1 MGKVL
6 DNGILMGLLTGV
18 GAALLWGIWPTISR
32 FSVVSNLNPYD
43 IVFIRFSVSGLLLLP
58 VFLKYRLKGISLRGA
73 LLLMTGAGA
82 PYVMITVIGLQYTP
96 AGHGGLVVPSFNI
109 IFSTI
114 GAAIFLG
121 TRPTYTRLVGLAF
134 IFVGCA
140 TIFAQGLAQ
149 TNSSQLYGD
158 LLYVLGGFVYAIYT
172 LSSQKYGVPAWHAA
186 SIVAVFSAILF
197 VPIYLLFLPHSLTQA
212 PIEEL
217 ATQAVFQGVVTSILA
232 IFLFSSAIARLGA
245 ARAVVFLALM
255 PVFTLL
261 TAIPILAE
269 WPTQMEWL
277 ALGMIVLGT
286 LIAVEIIKRPMAL
299 FRRSGM
305 PETQGSDP

>member
-1 MGKVL
+1 MSQPVGNRIIV
-6 DNGILMGLLTGV
+6 GLLAGV

-32 FSVVSNLNPYD
+32 FSVQSNLSPYD

-58 VFLKYRLKGISLRGA
+58 VFLKYRLKDIHLGAA
-73 LLLMTGAGA
+73 LLLMSGAGA
-82 PYVMITVIGLQYTP
+82 PYVIITVIGLQYTP

-114 GAAIFLG
+114 GAALLLG
-121 TRPTYTRLVGLAF
+121 THPSYTRLLGLAL
-134 IFVGCA
+134 ILLGVA

-149 TNSSQLYGD
+149 TNTSQLYGD

-172 LSSQKYGVPAWHAA
+172 VSSQKFRVGAWHAA
-186 SIVAVFSAILF
+186 SIVAVFSAVLY
-197 VPIYLLFLPHSLTQA
+197 VPIYLLFLPHSLTRA
-212 PIEEL
+212 PVEEL
-217 ATQAVFQGVVTSILA
+217 ALQALFQGVVTSILA

-261 TAIPILAE
+261 SGIPILAE
-269 WPTQMEWL
+269 WPTEMEWL
-277 ALGMIVLGT
+277 ALGIIVVGT
-286 LIAVEIIKRPMAL
+286 LVAVEVVKRPLLPA
-299 FRRSGM
+299 FRRK
-305 PETQGSDP
+305 PTTYPQ